1 MPRDK
6 FSLVVCQVEFRLHAP
21 FCNLFDRLAGGEF
34 FLHAPCWNLFVGLG
48 VSLLFV
54 PYWNL
59 SGLRLLRS
67 MGSFSYTPRAGIH
80 LVVWRVGSLSYTPRA
95 GICSSG

>member
-34 FLHAPCWNLFVGLG
+34 FLHAPCWHLFVGLG

-59 SGLRLLRS
+59 SGLRLL
-67 MGSFSYTPRAGIH
+67 G
-80 LVVWRVGSLSYTPRA
+80 
-95 GICSSG
+95 